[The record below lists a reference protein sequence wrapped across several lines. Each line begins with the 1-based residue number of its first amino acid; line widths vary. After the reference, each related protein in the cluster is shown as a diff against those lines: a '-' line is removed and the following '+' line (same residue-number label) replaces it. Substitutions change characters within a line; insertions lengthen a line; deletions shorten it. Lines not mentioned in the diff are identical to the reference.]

1 MNNLEL
7 QERFLEQK
15 DWAIFVF
22 LFALVLI
29 AIVKT
34 NFENRFNDFV
44 QLLFSN
50 KYIKTYKDG
59 GLLTSWF
66 SIIFFIFYLIS
77 LAFFVQ
83 LLLDHYK
90 FVSKTD
96 FVIYIR
102 IFTLLFVFILSKLLI
117 EKIVATVF
125 DIEEQVDMYNMTK
138 ISYRTHITLLLFPV
152 NAFLF
157 YNNNVPILL
166 IYCIVF
172 IVLIIN
178 FFNYFKSMKLYQN
191 AVNGYLIYYILYLCT
206 LEIAP
211 YYFVYYL
218 FTSW

>member
-7 QERFLEQK
+7 QDRVLEQK
-15 DWAIFVF
+15 DWAIFIF
-22 LFALVLI
+22 LFAFALI

-34 NFENRFNDFV
+34 NFENRYNDFLK
-44 QLLFSN
+44 LLISN
-50 KYIKTYKDG
+50 KYLKTYKDG
-59 GLLTSWF
+59 ALLTSWF
-66 SIIFFIFYLIS
+66 NIIFFIFHLIS

-83 LLLDHYK
+83 LILDYYK

-96 FVIYIR
+96 FIIFIR
-102 IFTLLFVFILSKLLI
+102 IFTLLLVFILSKLLI
-117 EKIVATVF
+117 EKIIATVF
-125 DIEEQVDMYNMTK
+125 EIEEQVDMYNMTK
-138 ISYRTHITLLLFPV
+138 VSYRTNITLLLFPI

-166 IYCIVF
+166 IYCVVI

-178 FFNYFKSMKLYQN
+178 FFTYFKCMKLYQN

-218 FTSW
+218 FTS